1 MKIADKFL
9 FQIIIFLI
17 LMIYCAF
24 CAKSF
29 IFVII
34 SVVLFII
41 MVFLLR
47 IIYVNKGKNNK
58 RWFNGLYYH

>member
-1 MKIADKFL
+1 MKIVDKCL

-24 CAKSF
+24 YAKSF
-29 IFVII
+29 IFGII

-41 MVFLLR
+41 MAFLLR

-58 RWFNGLYYH
+58 R

>member
-1 MKIADKFL
+1 MKIADKCL

-34 SVVLFII
+34 SVVLFYNYGIS
-41 MVFLLR
+41 F
-47 IIYVNKGKNNK
+47 KNNL
-58 RWFNGLYYH
+58 R

>member
-1 MKIADKFL
+1 MKIADKCL

-17 LMIYCAF
+17 LMIYCVF

-58 RWFNGLYYH
+58 R